1 MAISMNTLHGGYR
14 HAILWQSNPGD
25 GIAEAAIEIR
35 TYADDVISLRSVD
48 AEIII
53 NRENV
58 DEVIKVL
65 KAFADSPYAP
75 CE

>member
-1 MAISMNTLHGGYR
+1 MAISMNILRGGYKQ
-14 HAILWQSNPGD
+14 AILWQSKPKESE
-25 GIAEAAIEIR
+25 AEAAIEIR